1 VKKLLLTTTIVVGAL
16 YFGPTANAAVT
27 DIFCGPASGQGCEL
41 GGDAMVFLQSQT
53 NPMHGLGNIGSQSGL
68 PLMHFDSTGGML
80 DVFIDLANGFATI
93 KPHNG
98 ISFNGLKIT
107 IPGFEFTGLVFDDQ
121 LTPNAAPKFTI
132 DGRTGANDDG
142 STIEIEAANT
152 DKEYAIRA
160 VGGAFDEVDITS
172 LTGFDEFK
180 HFEVSGVCAIQ
191 SNGTCTP
198 VIIETPEPAGLAV
211 LGVGLLGLGYVVNRR
226 RNGVGIVF

>member
-1 VKKLLLTTTIVVGAL
+1 MKRLLTTTAIVTGAL
-16 YFGPTANAAVT
+16 YFGALAPSYAAVT
-27 DIFCGPASGQGCEL
+27 DTFCGPSSGNGCEL
-41 GGDAMVFLQSQT
+41 GGDAMVFLDGQT
-53 NPMHGLGNIGSQSGL
+53 NTMHGTGHIGSQTGL
-68 PLMHFDSTGGML
+68 PVMHFDSTGGML

-98 ISFNGLKIT
+98 ISFNGLKVT

-142 STIEIEAANT
+142 SAVEVEAANT

-180 HFEVSGVCAIQ
+180 HFEVSGVCQILA
-191 SNGTCTP
+191 SGTCTP
-198 VIIETPEPAGLAV
+198 VIIETPEPASLTL
-211 LGVGLLGLGYVVNRR
+211 LGFGLLGTAAFARR
-226 RNGVGIVF
+226 RRS